1 MNDEELE
8 YCKQIVSGRTPK
20 DAYIKAFN
28 VKDLGSDALRK
39 RISRLSQ
46 KDEIRAEID
55 RLEKAVKTPVVLKK
69 DLPVIL
75 SRQELMCKVLSV
87 ADNAERDGDRLKGYE
102 LYAKL
107 AGYGQPEQAVQVNVG
122 VGLSMSE
129 LVNKA
134 TKNANSDK

>member
-1 MNDEELE
+1 MSKRDDIQAELE
-8 YCKQIVSGRTPK
+8 
-20 DAYIKAFN
+20 
-28 VKDLGSDALRK
+28 
-39 RISRLSQ
+39 
-46 KDEIRAEID
+46 
-55 RLEKAVKTPVVLKK
+55 RLEAAVKLPVIVREA
-69 DLPVIL
+69 LPVIL

-134 TKNANSDK
+134 TKNANSDKQ